1 MLGSFRRAEE
11 RWRQVRGFVPVLGA
25 AHGPWQQRDDTL
37 IRVLLGAGANPDAV
51 AEYTGDDRATVD
63 EPFNEEEKICDFW
76 FHRGR
81 AHGMNC
87 LQVARRTAEVT
98 AGEEEAFQESKDEF
112 VNDIVERVRKAFL
125 DKCGRVP
132 GEEAPSA

>member
-1 MLGSFRRAEE
+1 M
-11 RWRQVRGFVPVLGA
+11 
-25 AHGPWQQRDDTL
+25 
-37 IRVLLGAGANPDAV
+37 LLGAGANPDAV
-51 AEYTGDDRATVD
+51 AEYTDDDRATVD
-63 EPFNEEEKICDFW
+63 EPFNEEEKICGFW
-76 FHRGR
+76 FQRGR

-98 AGEEEAFQESKDEF
+98 AREEEAIAHENSQESKDEF

-132 GEEAPSA
+132 GEEAPSV